1 MILSYCAI
9 IKTHSKIGVIKMI
22 ETYMLEHIL
31 AFQQEGTLSKAA
43 EKLSISQPA
52 LTRSM
57 QKFEKEIGI
66 QLFDRYKNRINLN
79 ENGKIAAEYAI
90 NILNQMN
97 TMIEHIKTLERKKHT
112 IFVGSCAPVP
122 ILKVVP
128 ALSRIYTE
136 MTISYELNNDK
147 ALSEGLENDI
157 YNIIITHEKPND
169 KDLYYKKCGAESL
182 LVSLPKKHSLAKRK
196 KLHLKDLDG
205 LTMLLYSKIGFWY
218 DLTIR
223 EMPNSKFLLQ
233 NNREILNE
241 LINSSAFPFFT
252 TDAVMNT
259 HKKFKDHSIIPIID
273 KEANVT
279 YYAVTKS
286 KNKERFKD
294 LFMALK

>member
-1 MILSYCAI
+1 
-9 IKTHSKIGVIKMI
+9 
-22 ETYMLEHIL
+22 MLEQIL

-57 QKFEKEIGI
+57 QKFEKEIGT
-66 QLFDRYKNRINLN
+66 QLFDRHKNRISLN

-97 TMIEHIKTLERKKHT
+97 TMIEHIKTFERKKHT
-112 IFVGSCAPVP
+112 IFVGSCAPIP

-128 ALSRIYTE
+128 ELAKIYTE
-136 MTISYELNNDK
+136 MTISYELNNDI
-147 ALSEGLENDI
+147 ALSEGLENDVF
-157 YNIIITHEKPND
+157 NIIITHEKPKN
-169 KDLYYKKCGAESL
+169 KDLYYKKCGSESL
-182 LVSLPKKHSLAKRK
+182 FVSLPKIHSLAKRK
-196 KLHLKDLDG
+196 KLHLKELDG
-205 LTMLLYSKIGFWY
+205 LPMLLYAKIGFWY
-218 DLTIR
+218 DLAVR

-233 NNREILNE
+233 NNIEILNE
-241 LINSSAFPFFT
+241 LIKSSAFPFFT
-252 TDAVMNT
+252 TDAVLNT
-259 HKKFKDHSIIPIID
+259 HKKFKDHCIIPIVD

-286 KNKERFKD
+286 ENKERFKD